1 MSKRLSYLALA
12 LPALLLAGCGGTVN
26 RGLESVHQPVVTR
39 ADYAFDLATTGGHL
53 APGEAQRLDG
63 WLASLNVGYGDSVGI
78 DDPSPYPNPARD
90 EVARQVARYGL
101 LLADTA
107 PVTPQP
113 LTPGT
118 IRVVVTRMSASV
130 PGCPDYSRIGNH
142 EFEGSTSSN
151 FGCASNTNLAA
162 MVARPQDL
170 VRGQPG
176 APSIDPATATKAIE
190 TFREAKPTGAGGLKA
205 ESTGGK

>member
-1 MSKRLSYLALA
+1 MSKRSLTFALA
-12 LPALLLAGCGGTVN
+12 LPVLLLAGCGGTVN
-26 RGLESVHQPVVTR
+26 RGLESVHQPIVTR

-118 IRVVVTRMSASV
+118 VRVVVSRMSASV
-130 PGCPDYSRIGNH
+130 PGCPDYSRNGSH

>member
-1 MSKRLSYLALA
+1 MSKHSPYLALA

-26 RGLESVHQPVVTR
+26 RGLESVHQPVVSR
-39 ADYAFDLATTGGHL
+39 ADYAFDLNTANGHL

-78 DDPSPYPNPARD
+78 DDPSPYPTPARD
-90 EVARQVARYGL
+90 EVARHVAQYGL

-107 PVTPQP
+107 AITPQP
-113 LTPGT
+113 ITPGT
-118 IRVVVTRMSASV
+118 VRVVITRMSASV
-130 PGCPDYSRIGNH
+130 PGCPDYSRDSSH
-142 EFEGSTSSN
+142 EFAGSTSSN

-176 APSIDPATATKAIE
+176 APSVDPATATKAI
-190 TFREAKPTGAGGLKA
+190 
-205 ESTGGK
+205 